1 MSSTTNTYTEQQIIE
16 GCIAGDRKYQELLY
30 KQLSGKMYGVC
41 MRYASESFQAQDI
54 LQEGFI
60 KVFKYIGQFKGTG
73 SFEGWVR
80 RVFVNVALE
89 QLRKK
94 SNMYVVQ
101 DAELNLTETC
111 CESALQKLMAEDI
124 MGIVQT
130 LSEGYR
136 TVFNLYVVEGYAHK
150 DIAEMLNISE
160 GTSKSQLARARHILQ
175 KKIETMMNIKSKT
188 QLQITNS

>member
-1 MSSTTNTYTEQQIIE
+1 
-16 GCIAGDRKYQELLY
+16 
-30 KQLSGKMYGVC
+30 

-80 RVFVNVALE
+80 RVFVRSTE

-101 DAELNLTETC
+101 DAELNLTETY

-175 KKIETMMNIKSKT
+175 KKIETMMDFKSKT
-188 QLQITNS
+188 QLQRTNS